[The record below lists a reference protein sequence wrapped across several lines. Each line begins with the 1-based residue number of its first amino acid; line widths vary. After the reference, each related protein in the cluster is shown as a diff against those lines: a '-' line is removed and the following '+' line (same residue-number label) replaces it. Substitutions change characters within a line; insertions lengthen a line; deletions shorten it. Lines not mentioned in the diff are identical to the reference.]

1 MLLERERQLQDL
13 QRLASRVSSGA
24 GGRARGLGE
33 AGIGKSFLLQD
44 FAATLKG
51 EFCSA
56 KHRSDWNNRRKQRGA
71 ELYDLYM
78 AHRFDRAVA
87 QDLKVFQAINRMASN
102 FREEDKA
109 RRGGRK
115 SWRAP
120 QAVLEERPYLRSVTT
135 HVRIGRGA

>member
-1 MLLERERQLQDL
+1 MARVHACLECGQ
-13 QRLASRVSSGA
+13 GT
-24 GGRARGLGE
+24 
-33 AGIGKSFLLQD
+33 
-44 FAATLKG
+44 TLKG

-102 FREEDKA
+102 FREEDKV
-109 RRGGRK
+109 RRAGRK

-120 QAVLEERPYLRSVTT
+120 QTVLEERPYLRSVTT